1 MYPYNFNYNTYQGS
15 IYQPARN
22 INNNDERFA
31 GGLIGPLLLGGV
43 AGYALG
49 QTNYN
54 RPYMFYTQP
63 YPYYYPNYYPYPYYR
78 K

>member
-1 MYPYNFNYNTYQGS
+1 MYPYNYNSYQGS
-15 IYQPARN
+15 IYTPARD
-22 INNNDERFA
+22 INSNDERFV
-31 GGLIGPLLLGGV
+31 GGFVGPLLLGGV

-63 YPYYYPNYYPYPYYR
+63 YPYYPYYPYPYYR
-78 K
+78 R